1 MVFPLSLFKV
11 LASSHVT
18 ALVQVPKNKERSL
31 DLLSDGLNLRIV
43 TSDSVMAVYL

>member
-1 MVFPLSLFKV
+1 MVFLFSLFKV

-31 DLLSDGLNLRIV
+31 DVSSDGLNLCIV
-43 TSDSVMAVYL
+43 TSDCVIGIYL